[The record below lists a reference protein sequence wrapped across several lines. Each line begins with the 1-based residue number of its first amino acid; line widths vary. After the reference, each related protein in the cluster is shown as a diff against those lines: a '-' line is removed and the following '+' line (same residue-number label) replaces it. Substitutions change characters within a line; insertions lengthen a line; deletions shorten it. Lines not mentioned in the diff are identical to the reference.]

1 MRVQASQSDKKQ
13 LVVVVAK
20 TLGVRANSGSRRHTF
35 LLPEDASVTIVCRK
49 EGTALVAV
57 ENSQSGQSLGLAGC
71 VLGHSGGR
79 FSLSVCHG
87 VE

>member
-1 MRVQASQSDKKQ
+1 MQLQASQSNKKQ

-20 TLGVRANSGSRRHTF
+20 TLGVCANSSRRHTF
-35 LLPEDASVTIVCRK
+35 PLPEDASVAIVRRK
-49 EGTALVAV
+49 EGAALVAV

-71 VLGHSGGR
+71 VLGRSGGR